1 MFSVRSPP
9 QSSIFNVRLNPML
22 DVCTADVPEGDSLP
36 RDIHLFGLAMT
47 TTPPPPPSTTTTIPS
62 PTNAFEE
69 EDPFAFGGGEGFDD
83 VFSDVEAP
91 VRGNFRFALLR

>member
-1 MFSVRSPP
+1 
-9 QSSIFNVRLNPML
+9 ML

-47 TTPPPPPSTTTTIPS
+47 TTTTTTTPPPPTRTPS
-62 PTNAFEE
+62 PTAALFEEE
-69 EDPFAFGGGEGFDD
+69 EDPFAFGGFGD

-91 VRGNFRFALLR
+91 VRH

>member
-1 MFSVRSPP
+1 
-9 QSSIFNVRLNPML
+9 ML

-47 TTPPPPPSTTTTIPS
+47 TTTTTTPPPPTRTPS
-62 PTNAFEE
+62 PTAALFEE
-69 EDPFAFGGGEGFDD
+69 DDPFAFGGFGD

-91 VRGNFRFALLR
+91 VRH